1 MNRIKV
7 LIADDEAPALK
18 LVKSYVQQLPM
29 LELVSECIN
38 GEDALEALKKE
49 PIDLLFLDIQMPGM
63 SGLELSKRLSPKQKV
78 IFTTAFSNYAIEG
91 FKVDAIDYLLKPF
104 DIEEFKK
111 AVLKAEDWFNR
122 ENIVGVS
129 SFFVKTEYHL
139 ERIQFDDLLI
149 AESDRDYV
157 KLFLQNKSEISTL
170 MTLKD
175 LEEHLPSSQFM
186 RIHRSFIV
194 NLNKID
200 RVERNQVIIGSHRI
214 TIADTYKNA
223 FSHYIQ
229 KHIL

>member
-29 LELVSECIN
+29 LELVSECKN
-38 GEDALEALKKE
+38 GKDALEALKKE

-91 FKVDAIDYLLKPF
+91 FKVDAVDYLLKPF

>member
-1 MNRIKV
+1 MHRIKV

-29 LELVSECIN
+29 LELVSECNN

-91 FKVDAIDYLLKPF
+91 FKVDAVDYLLKPF

-175 LEEHLPSSQFM
+175 LEEHLPSSRFM

>member
-175 LEEHLPSSQFM
+175 LEEHLPNSRFM

>member
-7 LIADDEAPALK
+7 LIADDEGPALN

-29 LELVSECIN
+29 LELVAECQN
-38 GEDALEALKKE
+38 GDEALEALKNQA
-49 PIDLLFLDIQMPGM
+49 IDLLFLDIQMPGI

-78 IFTTAFSNYAIEG
+78 IFTTAFSNYALDG
-91 FKVDAIDYLLKPF
+91 YKVDALDYLLKPF

-111 AVLKAEDWFNR
+111 AVLKAEDWFAR
-122 ENIVGVS
+122 EHNVGVN

-157 KLFLQNKSEISTL
+157 KLFLQNKTEISTL

-175 LEEHLPSSQFM
+175 LEGYLPNTLFM

-200 RVERNQVIIGSHRI
+200 KIERNQVIIGNHRI
-214 TIADTYKNA
+214 TIADSYKNA
-223 FSHYIQ
+223 FNHYIQ